1 MEPGDVL
8 LVYTD
13 GLSEARDVKGEEF
26 GEARVRRAL
35 AESARLTVEE
45 IRDEVV
51 RRVKEW
57 CRDAPQHDDLTFI
70 VVKVRQAAVSN
81 LKSDRR
87 HSYLSATS
95 GLTFVARRAGT

>member
-1 MEPGDVL
+1 V
-8 LVYTD
+8 
-13 GLSEARDVKGEEF
+13 AGEEF

-35 AESARLTVEE
+35 AESAGLTVEE

-70 VVKVRQAAVSN
+70 VVKVR
-81 LKSDRR
+81 
-87 HSYLSATS
+87 
-95 GLTFVARRAGT
+95 